1 MKSRR
6 LIPLAVAL
14 ALAAI
19 PAAPAHAGPETAAGS
34 TATEPFCA
42 RHKCIALTFDDGPAE
57 YTGTLLK
64 VLKKYNAKAT
74 FFMIG
79 NRVRKHPKLAA
90 QVAKA
95 GHEIG
100 NHTYDHKYLTEL
112 EYREIYTQVQKAQQI
127 IRKATGKRPVV
138 FRAPGGLYN
147 AGVLDVV
154 GKFGM
159 VQVPGTVATKDYVK
173 DYRKVGLLTRR
184 ALEVAGPG
192 EIVLMHETV
201 KETVQSLPA
210 VLERLSKQG
219 YRFVTVSTLMEGEE
233 VTPGQVY
240 PPRPQVVG

>member
-1 MKSRR
+1 M
-6 LIPLAVAL
+6 
-14 ALAAI
+14 
-19 PAAPAHAGPETAAGS
+19 
-34 TATEPFCA
+34 
-42 RHKCIALTFDDGPAE
+42 
-57 YTGTLLK
+57 
-64 VLKKYNAKAT
+64 
-74 FFMIG
+74 
-79 NRVRKHPKLAA
+79 
-90 QVAKA
+90 
-95 GHEIG
+95 
-100 NHTYDHKYLTEL
+100 
-112 EYREIYTQVQKAQQI
+112 
-127 IRKATGKRPVV
+127 V